1 MKNSHVFINSIS
13 DNVLLANRFGNQGV
27 INIANNF
34 TCGRNY
40 ILGEIPVY
48 AAPYLYPFVV
58 EYSLIASAVIFA
70 MWRSIGSNP
79 RYSTINNLLEILGF
93 ETHTLGNIL
102 WNKILYPNLASTSK
116 SRNCKKENGIFE
128 WANVVAHCECV
139 SDRTQN
145 FRSFWNINLAFQY
158 SFRAVSYGFNAAL
171 LYLLL

>member
-1 MKNSHVFINSIS
+1 MSYQQISIS

-79 RYSTINNLLEILGF
+79 RYVHKNHIIYRDIDPSHFNFEKKIPSMIYFIKLLEMAEQPMAGL
-93 ETHTLGNIL
+93 
-102 WNKILYPNLASTSK
+102 SS
-116 SRNCKKENGIFE
+116 
-128 WANVVAHCECV
+128 
-139 SDRTQN
+139 SDGKNREGDNFQN
-145 FRSFWNINLAFQY
+145 
-158 SFRAVSYGFNAAL
+158 YGRKNPCI
-171 LYLLL
+171 YM

>member
-1 MKNSHVFINSIS
+1 M
-13 DNVLLANRFGNQGV
+13 LGNRFGNQGV
-27 INIANNF
+27 INLANNF

-40 ILGEIPVY
+40 IMGDIVTF

-102 WNKILYPNLASTSK
+102 WNKILYPNLVVQVNRETV
-116 SRNCKKENGIFE
+116 KKKTEFLNELMYYGGTIVNMCRIELRTLEVFE
-128 WANVVAHCECV
+128 
-139 SDRTQN
+139 
-145 FRSFWNINLAFQY
+145 I
-158 SFRAVSYGFNAAL
+158 
-171 LYLLL
+171 

>member
-1 MKNSHVFINSIS
+1 MKITTARLKSILLSLIGKKMKNSRVLINSIS

-79 RYSTINNLLEILGF
+79 RYVYKNHITYRYIDPSHHNF
-93 ETHTLGNIL
+93 E
-102 WNKILYPNLASTSK
+102 
-116 SRNCKKENGIFE
+116 NCF
-128 WANVVAHCECV
+128 
-139 SDRTQN
+139 
-145 FRSFWNINLAFQY
+145 LP
-158 SFRAVSYGFNAAL
+158 
-171 LYLLL
+171 

>member
-1 MKNSHVFINSIS
+1 MSNINNLTSINKYISENEKVTCLIHTHTKSIS

-79 RYSTINNLLEILGF
+79 RYVYKNHIKYRYIDPSHFNF
-93 ETHTLGNIL
+93 E
-102 WNKILYPNLASTSK
+102 
-116 SRNCKKENGIFE
+116 KKFPSMIF
-128 WANVVAHCECV
+128 
-139 SDRTQN
+139 S
-145 FRSFWNINLAFQY
+145 
-158 SFRAVSYGFNAAL
+158 
-171 LYLLL
+171 

>member
-1 MKNSHVFINSIS
+1 MKKSHVLYSKNSIS

-79 RYSTINNLLEILGF
+79 RYVLYRLYVF
-93 ETHTLGNIL
+93 EKNH
-102 WNKILYPNLASTSK
+102 KSSK
-116 SRNCKKENGIFE
+116 
-128 WANVVAHCECV
+128 
-139 SDRTQN
+139 
-145 FRSFWNINLAFQY
+145 
-158 SFRAVSYGFNAAL
+158 
-171 LYLLL
+171 